1 MNLSQ
6 DEPTYLPLDKKQV
19 ENIPLIGTHLKKKV
33 KSKLPNVF
41 ITLHKNGKQ
50 LIIQKADSVA

>member
-19 ENIPLIGTHLKKKV
+19 ENIPLIGTHVKKKWSLNFLMFLLLCI
-33 KSKLPNVF
+33 KMGN
-41 ITLHKNGKQ
+41 NW
-50 LIIQKADSVA
+50 